1 MNIEKILTALKKD
14 PMNSALGI
22 ICSEFEHQGYKIEIE
37 GIEVTSEEIFEE
49 KLKSLEEVP
58 AALNVKLFRDGK
70 EEQKFSIDFIEY
82 HKIVFK
88 EYKNG

>member
-1 MNIEKILTALKKD
+1 MNIEKIFKALNED
-14 PMNSALGI
+14 EMDSALGI
-22 ICSEFEHQGYKIEIE
+22 ICSEFEHQGYKIEFE

-58 AALNVKLFRDGK
+58 SALNVRLFKDGK

-88 EYKNG
+88 EYKND